1 MKPDNNNYNWSEKTI
16 LIVEDTDTS
25 IMYYKA
31 ALKKSKVHLVCAD
44 NGMQAVELVKQGNHF
59 DLILMDINMPVLN
72 GIEATKQIK
81 SINPKI
87 PVIVQTAYVLNDERI
102 KSFEAGCDGF
112 MAKPV
117 KIQQL
122 FDTIESLL

>member
-25 IMYYKA
+25 IMYYRA
-31 ALKKSKVHLVCAD
+31 ALKKSKVKLVCAE
-44 NGMQAVELVKQGNHF
+44 NGLQAVEFVRQGKHF
-59 DLILMDINMPVLN
+59 DLILMDINMPLLN